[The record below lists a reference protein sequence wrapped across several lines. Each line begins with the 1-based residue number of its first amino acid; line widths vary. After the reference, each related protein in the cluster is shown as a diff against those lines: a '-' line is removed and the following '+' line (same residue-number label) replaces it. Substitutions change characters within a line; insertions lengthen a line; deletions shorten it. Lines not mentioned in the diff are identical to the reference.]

1 MPPSPSHF
9 IILGYLCA
17 VEMKQKIL
25 DVLCTALLF
34 AVCGID
40 TDIEAQTRKI
50 RLSQAKFN
58 CKGDV

>member
-1 MPPSPSHF
+1 M
-9 IILGYLCA
+9 ILGYLCA

-40 TDIEAQTRKI
+40 TDIEAQTREI